1 MNGSADLEKF
11 VINGGRPLK
20 GTVHISGAK
29 NAAVAILPA
38 VLLSDEPCIIENL
51 PEISDVAS
59 SLNALSYLGA
69 TIKPINKSTVE
80 IDPRTANSF
89 IVSKEIAKG
98 MRASSYFLGALL
110 GRNSKAKIAP
120 PGGCDFG
127 VRPID
132 QHIKGFEALGARVII
147 ENGMVDA
154 KARKLSGCS
163 IYLDVVSVGAT
174 INIMLAATKAEG
186 LTVIENAA
194 REPHIVDLANFLN
207 SMGANIMGAGTGV
220 IKIRGVSHLS
230 GTTYSIIPDQI
241 EAGTYMVAAAA
252 TMGDVLVDNVTPKHL
267 ESIIAKLVEV
277 GAQIYENDESV
288 RVKMTSR
295 PKKCNIKTMPHPG
308 FPTDMQPQFA
318 TLLSV
323 ADGTSIVTEGVW
335 DNRFRYVEQLILMGA
350 DIQVDGKSAVITG
363 VKQLNPSPVK
373 SVDLRAGAAM
383 IIAGLM
389 ANGETTVEDI
399 EHIDRGYEK
408 LAEKLT
414 ELGANIKR
422 VDDLSEFKAIKNA

>member
-1 MNGSADLEKF
+1 MEKF
-11 VINGGRPLK
+11 IINGGKPLK

-69 TIKPINKSTVE
+69 VIKPINKSTVE

-89 IVSKEIAKG
+89 VLSKEIAKG

-110 GRNSKAKIAP
+110 GRNSKARIAP

-154 KARKLSGCS
+154 KAKKLSGCS

-174 INIMLAATKAEG
+174 INIMLAATKTEG

-277 GAQIYENDESV
+277 GAKIYENDESV
-288 RVKMTSR
+288 RVKMTCR

-318 TLLSV
+318 TLLSI

-335 DNRFRYVEQLILMGA
+335 DNRFRYVEQLTLMGA

-389 ANGETTVEDI
+389 ADGETVVEDI

-414 ELGANIKR
+414 ELGADIKR
-422 VDDLSEFKAIKNA
+422 VDDLSELKAMKNA